1 MGDSV
6 TGLGLALVHIT
17 DLANAG
23 LTLAYTQ
30 QGATGQLVLGGGGSG
45 GGTTLTLQGSFNQAL
60 FNHTTDGAGGVFIG
74 YSSSCLEMQ

>member
-30 QGATGQLVLGGGGSG
+30 QGATGQLVLGGGGRS
-45 GGTTLTLQGSFNQAL
+45 TTLTLQGSFNQAL
-60 FNHTTDGAGGVFIG
+60 FNHTTDGAGGVLIG
-74 YSSSCLEMQ
+74 YSS